1 MTFMIDENFRPA
13 ESLLRAL
20 GGAPIL
26 VGTQNPAKLEA
37 IRISFA
43 AFAEP
48 GAVLDLV
55 PVAVASGVSE
65 QPIGYDEIMTGAR
78 NRARAA
84 FAAGNGTIAVGIED
98 GLLCYPTGE
107 DSSRG
112 RGTNDERDGAAALN
126 EDEELPRDEY
136 YNVGC
141 AWVTD
146 GERAGHGFSAGFSYP
161 RGCREPAIRDRA
173 PIGDLFDKL
182 WRSRREETGSTSR
195 DEARELAQEP
205 AMPVASGREG
215 GNIGR
220 LTQGRLDRAA
230 YGGQA
235 VTCALIRFLHTDL
248 YD

>member
-1 MTFMIDENFRPA
+1 MMGENFRPAFRPA
-13 ESLLRAL
+13 ESLVRAL
-20 GGAPIL
+20 SGAPIL
-26 VGTQNPAKLEA
+26 VGTQNAAKLEA
-37 IRISFA
+37 VRVSFA

-48 GAVLDLV
+48 GVVLDLV
-55 PVAVASGVSE
+55 SVAVASGVSD
-65 QPIGYDEIMTGAR
+65 QPIGYDEIVRGAG

-84 FAAGNGTIAVGIED
+84 FAAGNGAIAVGIED
-98 GLLCYPTGE
+98 GLLRYSTQNAA
-107 DSSRG
+107 RG
-112 RGTNDERDGAAALN
+112 RDAGGGGDDAADLN
-126 EDEELPRDEY
+126 EDDELSHDAY

-146 GERAGHGFSAGFSYP
+146 GKRVGHGFSAGFSYP
-161 RGCREPAIRDRA
+161 PGCREPALRDQA
-173 PIGDLFDKL
+173 PIGDLFDEL
-182 WRSRREETGSTSR
+182 WRLRREEPEFSGR
-195 DEARELAQEP
+195 DPAQEP
-205 AMPVASGREG
+205 AMRVASGRQG

>member
-1 MTFMIDENFRPA
+1 MIGESFRPA

-20 GGAPIL
+20 SGAPIL

-37 IRISFA
+37 IRVSFA

-48 GAVLDLV
+48 GVVLDLV
-55 PVAVASGVSE
+55 PVAVESGVSE

-84 FAAGNGTIAVGIED
+84 FAAGNGAMAVGIED
-98 GLLCYPTGE
+98 GLLRYSTQD
-107 DSSRG
+107 DSVRG
-112 RGTNDERDGAAALN
+112 LAADGGRDGVADFN
-126 EDEELPRDEY
+126 KDGELSYDAY

-141 AWVTD
+141 AWVID
-146 GERAGHGFSAGFSYP
+146 GERVGHGFSAGFSYP
-161 RGCREPAIRDRA
+161 PDCREPALRDQA
-173 PIGDLFDKL
+173 PIGDLFDEL
-182 WRSRREETGSTSR
+182 WRSRREGTGSIGL
-195 DEARELAQEP
+195 DPPGKLAQEP
-205 AMPVASGREG
+205 AMPIASGRQG

-220 LTQGRLDRAA
+220 LTEGRLDRAA